1 MAAAVSGRLPASSSS
16 KTKAT
21 QAPSSTPRSPTAVAS
36 GRHRP
41 SRPRLGDD
49 LGETGG
55 AIPPGTTVFSSY
67 VPGVARLDPALLDAL
82 RRAAAA
88 SPVPFVVDSGWR
100 SPAYQEHLLQ
110 QAIAQYGSRAQAAR
124 WVATPQTSQH
134 VHGDA
139 VDLASAAADWLS
151 QHGAAYGLCQVY
163 DNEPWHVERRPQA
176 VASGC
181 PPRYA
186 DPTHDPRM
194 WQ

>member
-1 MAAAVSGRLPASSSS
+1 MQ
-16 KTKAT
+16 AT
-21 QAPSSTPRSPTAVAS
+21 QAPSSTS
-36 GRHRP
+36 RP
-41 SRPRLGDD
+41 GRPRLGDD
-49 LGETGG
+49 LGEPGG
-55 AIPPGTTVFSSY
+55 AIPPGTTVFSGD

-100 SPAYQEHLLQ
+100 SSAYQEHLLQ
-110 QAIAQYGSRAQAAR
+110 EAIAQYGSRAQAAR